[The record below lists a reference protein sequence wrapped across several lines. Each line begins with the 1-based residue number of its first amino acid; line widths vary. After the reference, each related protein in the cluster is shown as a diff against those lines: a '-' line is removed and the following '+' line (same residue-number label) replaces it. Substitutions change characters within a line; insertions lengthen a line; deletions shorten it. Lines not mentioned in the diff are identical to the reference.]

1 MKRRFGSIFTRSFVG
16 SGTTLTDVEH
26 SLTEELISRLP
37 DSLKRIVESQ
47 IDVYNLVQREIDGRA
62 LNFYRVG
69 LGRSLRMA
77 RIPVLE
83 MDSEESPLIRISALV
98 EGDPKPINA
107 TLTAVNGRVFCV
119 SFGRRVDRYSN
130 GTRVEVTGVKKAWR
144 SNFTVTNKEGEQG
157 GGSDAEPAV

>member
-1 MKRRFGSIFTRSFVG
+1 MKRRFGSIFTRSFLG
-16 SGTTLTDVEH
+16 SGSTLTDVEH

-37 DSLKRIVESQ
+37 DSLKCIVESQ
-47 IDVYNLVQREIDGRA
+47 IDAYNLVQREIDGRA

-83 MDSEESPLIRISALV
+83 MDSEESPLIRISASV

-119 SFGRRVDRYSN
+119 AFGRRVDGYPT

-144 SNFTVTNKEGEQG
+144 SNFNVTNKEGEQG
-157 GGSDAEPAV
+157 GDGDAEEAV